1 MEASSDKVTVGVI
14 GVGEMGATHAE
25 NLHTQIAGARL
36 GGVADADSKRAEEI
50 AARCGGATIFDD
62 GLELIENDGIDVV
75 VIASPDKTHAHLTM
89 ECLIRGK
96 SVLCEKP
103 LATSADDAREVV
115 EAEIELG
122 RKQVQIGFM
131 RRYDPQHLGVR
142 NAVADGT
149 IGRPVLFK
157 GWHRD
162 LELPTGATSE
172 FVVFSSTVHDLDSVR
187 WLLGQEI
194 EEVYVRGVNTE
205 SALGDDVWDLQLVQL
220 SLSGGC
226 LGTIE
231 VYTTA
236 KYGYEVGVELVGER
250 GAVHIAPA
258 SSTVVY
264 QERNRFQRIEGHWLD
279 RFRTA
284 YVTEM
289 EQWIRSIAD
298 RRPSGPDAWD
308 GYIGIIAAEG
318 CVASLRSGLPQRLPV
333 PERPALYRDNLVA
346 SG

>member
-1 MEASSDKVTVGVI
+1 
-14 GVGEMGATHAE
+14 
-25 NLHTQIAGARL
+25 
-36 GGVADADSKRAEEI
+36 
-50 AARCGGATIFDD
+50 
-62 GLELIENDGIDVV
+62 
-75 VIASPDKTHAHLTM
+75 
-89 ECLIRGK
+89 
-96 SVLCEKP
+96 
-103 LATSADDAREVV
+103 
-115 EAEIELG
+115 
-122 RKQVQIGFM
+122 
-131 RRYDPQHLGVR
+131 
-142 NAVADGT
+142 
-149 IGRPVLFK
+149 
-157 GWHRD
+157 
-162 LELPTGATSE
+162 
-172 FVVFSSTVHDLDSVR
+172 VR

-308 GYIGIIAAEG
+308 GYMGIIAAEG